1 LQLEFDPGG
10 VTAPGSSSAWQSFE
24 RRPGDSL
31 QYRFV
36 SSDGGIEEP
45 PGPDGNESELPGRL
59 AGESG
64 AGPVDLENGAPQV
77 ELTEVR
83 FATDDRGK
91 AWGVARIDLVPS
103 LPIIRLQL
111 PPGMRLFE
119 VFVDEHPVRTRPVG
133 EAAWEL
139 ELLDVSRPRTIQ
151 VIFAGDLADS
161 LVSGLPLRLEPPRLL
176 GIPSRDVL
184 WILRGPRRM
193 NLRLLAPS
201 LQIENDAF
209 ISLRRQASARMRSAL
224 RLSLGGR
231 GVPERRRIEEQVTA
245 LFERSQES
253 AAEQAWNRTSLA
265 LAADVYATTSTP
277 DGGIVIRAAP
287 NPRPADSSRAIATAV
302 AIFIAGG
309 SWSLAMRSP
318 GSLTR
323 PLSRFGPFLLV
334 GCGVLWGAFLDP
346 VWPGWLV
353 AVLAAVVL
361 ARRLFSLPS
370 GAAAGDTG
378 VVIQDSLSH
387 HAH

>member
-1 LQLEFDPGG
+1 
-10 VTAPGSSSAWQSFE
+10 
-24 RRPGDSL
+24 
-31 QYRFV
+31 
-36 SSDGGIEEP
+36 
-45 PGPDGNESELPGRL
+45 
-59 AGESG
+59 
-64 AGPVDLENGAPQV
+64 
-77 ELTEVR
+77 
-83 FATDDRGK
+83 
-91 AWGVARIDLVPS
+91 
-103 LPIIRLQL
+103 
-111 PPGMRLFE
+111 
-119 VFVDEHPVRTRPVG
+119 
-133 EAAWEL
+133 
-139 ELLDVSRPRTIQ
+139 
-151 VIFAGDLADS
+151 
-161 LVSGLPLRLEPPRLL
+161 
-176 GIPSRDVL
+176 
-184 WILRGPRRM
+184 M